1 MCTMNDKIFAV
12 VSGLEKNSDRGSDSL
27 THSLTYS
34 LTYLLTHSGDIGSW
48 IDLSQTEIFIV
59 NNNEV
64 IKRNIINESN
74 QTYGSGKQD
83 KLK

>member
-1 MCTMNDKIFAV
+1 MNDKIYAV
-12 VSGLEKNSDRGSDSL
+12 VSGLEKNTDRGDV
-27 THSLTYS
+27 
-34 LTYLLTHSGDIGSW
+34 GSW

-64 IKRNIINESN
+64 IRRNTINESN
-74 QTYGSGKQD
+74 RSTVKVD